1 MNGPNTPKWI
11 YAALGAVA
19 SFALIS
25 LGTALW
31 VQLPKNAKQSGT
43 NGGVMLPLD
52 LPILPASVPT
62 ELPPVGELFPVKPLP
77 VVELPSPTQPSPTLD
92 VTSTILPVA
101 ASLYPAKPAKLA
113 LVIDDMGQNIPE
125 TKSAIALL
133 PETVTFA
140 FLPHAP
146 GTAALA
152 PEAKAEGHPILVHLP
167 MEPQPHPEGT
177 PDLGPHGL
185 TVGMS
190 SETLATEIAANLKP
204 LEGLA
209 EGVNNHMGSR
219 FTQWPEGL
227 HEVLVQLADKNLYFL
242 DSRTA
247 APTATDEAAQGL
259 NLKRAARDVF
269 LDHNP
274 TEDAVRA
281 ELLRAVKLS
290 QKRGGRAVVV
300 IGHPLPATLAVLKA
314 DLPLL
319 AEAGIDLVPL
329 NKVIK

>member
-1 MNGPNTPKWI
+1 MNGPHTPKWI

-19 SFALIS
+19 AFALIS

-31 VQLPKNAKQSGT
+31 VQLPKNAKQAGT

-52 LPILPASVPT
+52 LPILPTSVPT
-62 ELPPVGELFPVKPLP
+62 ELPPVGELFPVKPLL
-77 VVELPSPTQPSPTLD
+77 VMEVPSVTQPLPMLEI
-92 VTSTILPVA
+92 TSSVPPLVA
-101 ASLYPAKPAKLA
+101 PFYPAKPAKLA

-125 TKSAIALL
+125 TKSAMALL

-140 FLPHAP
+140 FMPHAP
-146 GTAALA
+146 GTAELA
-152 PEAKAEGHPILVHLP
+152 PKAHAEGHAILVHLP

-185 TVGMS
+185 RVGMS
-190 SETLATEIAANLKP
+190 SETLATEVVANLQP

-227 HEVLVQLADKNLYFL
+227 QVVLAQLADKNFYFL

-274 TEDAVRA
+274 IEDAVRA

-319 AEAGIDLVPL
+319 AEAGVELVPL
-329 NKVIK
+329 KSVVK